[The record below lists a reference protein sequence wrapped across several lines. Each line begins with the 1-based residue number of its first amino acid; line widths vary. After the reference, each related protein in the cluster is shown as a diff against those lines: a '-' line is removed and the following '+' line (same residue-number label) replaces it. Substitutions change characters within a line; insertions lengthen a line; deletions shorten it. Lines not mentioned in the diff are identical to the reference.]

1 VNANGGITTPPR
13 TSELI
18 RKGWSIASTVA
29 SATSIRRTRRPGNE
43 FPSFRPVAPIGR
55 APVSK
60 TGCWGFESLLA
71 CINFDWNAM
80 EKITKFLKEVVA
92 ELRKV
97 TWPSKDELIGSTI
110 VTIVVS
116 LIVAIFIGIVDRI
129 LTLVV
134 HTIFGGGFGG

>member
-1 VNANGGITTPPR
+1 
-13 TSELI
+13 
-18 RKGWSIASTVA
+18 
-29 SATSIRRTRRPGNE
+29 
-43 FPSFRPVAPIGR
+43 
-55 APVSK
+55 
-60 TGCWGFESLLA
+60 
-71 CINFDWNAM
+71 M